1 MVWDGSVV
9 VPSHFAKIAKKIK
22 ERIKDGKNK
31 KPIRKDVCNPID
43 DRKKHPGPSFFGVK
57 RGRE

>member
-31 KPIRKDVCNPID
+31 KPIRKDVCNSVD
-43 DRKKHPGPSFFGVK
+43 DRKKHPGPSSLG
-57 RGRE
+57 

>member
-31 KPIRKDVCNPID
+31 KPIRKDVCNSVD
-43 DRKKHPGPSFFGVK
+43 DRKKHPGPSSL
-57 RGRE
+57 R